1 MYSKGMGTISC
12 WFIVP
17 GIYKATNQQSPP
29 TLTFPTPQMGK
40 NMNVST
46 INIYISCWVV
56 LQAQKGCWFPPSR
69 WLHFNHRWLIS
80 MHPVRKALWTF
91 SDWRV
96 LSRQHKAL
104 FYYITTLQ
112 ITVPRGV
119 MEVTWTSTHTHTY
132 IHTLTHSNNFLP
144 LLHIPLLELKYWE
157 DSWKN

>member
-12 WFIVP
+12 WFTVP

-29 TLTFPTPQMGK
+29 TFTFPIPHMGK
-40 NMNVST
+40 NMNVSS

-69 WLHFNHRWLIS
+69 WLHFNHRWLIP
-80 MHPVRKALWTF
+80 MYAVCKALWTF
-91 SDWRV
+91 SGCRV

-119 MEVTWTSTHTHTY
+119 MEGTWTPTHTHTH
-132 IHTLTHSNNFLP
+132 IHMYTVTIFSLCSMFP
-144 LLHIPLLELKYWE
+144 
-157 DSWKN
+157 S